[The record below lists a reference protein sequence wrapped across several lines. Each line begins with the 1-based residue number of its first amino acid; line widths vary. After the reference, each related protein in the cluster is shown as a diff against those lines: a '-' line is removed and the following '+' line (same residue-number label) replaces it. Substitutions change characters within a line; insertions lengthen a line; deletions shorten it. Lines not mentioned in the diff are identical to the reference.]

1 MPKDSDFSGSEF
13 WGLWLRV
20 VSPPLLS
27 SEWANGSPAAQQQ
40 PQYSVSQEESH
51 VLNQNWWSLSCYW
64 AFLSPSRK
72 DKAWAGKVGTAPKVL
87 KIFFLPNYNKILPK
101 YKASLRNSI
110 SPPASPPLLFPW
122 LILWYVNLTGTWST
136 LDIWSNIILDAPAR
150 MVLDEIYI

>member
-1 MPKDSDFSGSEF
+1 MFNKLAKSSYDETALERVQ
-13 WGLWLRV
+13 WGRHSHIMLASMQTVSNFLISSQLWLFVTRI
-20 VSPPLLS
+20 
-27 SEWANGSPAAQQQ
+27 
-40 PQYSVSQEESH
+40 
-51 VLNQNWWSLSCYW
+51 
-64 AFLSPSRK
+64 
-72 DKAWAGKVGTAPKVL
+72 